1 MGKYVVRRLLQMIP
15 VVIGATFILF
25 ALVFALPGDP
35 TAGRCGERP
44 CPPSYVAAFRAEYH
58 LDDPLLTQ
66 YGIYLGKLVHGD
78 LGTNFYGNSVTADLS
93 VRYPVTIKLALIAI
107 LVEIIIGIGAGVH
120 CSGQVLVLHDVL
132 GTYLGRKAKF
142 VKNFMDGQTSIDA
155 AIRAYV
161 SEVKAG
167 SFPAPEHSFSA

>member
-58 LDDPLLTQ
+58 LDDSLLTQ
-66 YGIYLGKLVHGD
+66 YGIYLGPQEALPAQVRRHQAHGRQRQ
-78 LGTNFYGNSVTADLS
+78 GG
-93 VRYPVTIKLALIAI
+93 
-107 LVEIIIGIGAGVH
+107 
-120 CSGQVLVLHDVL
+120 
-132 GTYLGRKAKF
+132 GR
-142 VKNFMDGQTSIDA
+142 GEL
-155 AIRAYV
+155 R
-161 SEVKAG
+161 
-167 SFPAPEHSFSA
+167 PLPR

>member
-78 LGTNFYGNSVTADLS
+78 LGTNFYGNSVTAELS

-107 LVEIIIGIGAGVH
+107 LVEIIIGIGAGVWAGVRRGRFIVIP
-120 CSGQVLVLHDVL
+120 SGTLSRVPRSGVCVR
-132 GTYLGRKAKF
+132 G
-142 VKNFMDGQTSIDA
+142 
-155 AIRAYV
+155 
-161 SEVKAG
+161 
-167 SFPAPEHSFSA
+167 